1 MTSLTFENCVFEQ
14 LDNGTLSLS
23 EYHGEG
29 GVLSIPKLV
38 ERIPVS
44 QVDADAFSQGGPVTA
59 FDVPIDHPYF
69 SEQDGVLYNRE
80 GNALVR
86 YPAGRTD
93 ETFSVPPSVH
103 DLRHSAFE
111 GAKHLKAVFLP
122 ETLGGMGSHAFSDCE
137 QLEQIRLPDS
147 LSRMGRAVFRGCVS
161 LKQLEVSP
169 AHPFFRRVDSFLI
182 NLQERSLVLSMPALT
197 GNAVNVPQDILQIG
211 EFAFVQCSRLEKVT
225 LHHGLRSIGRYAFYH
240 CADLREISFPS
251 SLRSIGSRAFSGC
264 VKLRSLRI
272 PDNVTSIEY
281 KAFNNCDQLT
291 LVVAPHSYAERYCR
305 QFHFPCKHEFRWP
318 WQK

>member
-251 SLRSIGSRAFSGC
+251 SLRSIGSRAFADSNILC
-264 VKLRSLRI
+264 RI
-272 PDNVTSIEY
+272 VIPVASVEIELDAFEYSNNLYILAPDGGSVETFAQSAGIP
-281 KAFNNCDQLT
+281 FVRLG
-291 LVVAPHSYAERYCR
+291 
-305 QFHFPCKHEFRWP
+305 
-318 WQK
+318 